1 MSKSSTASVST
12 PFKTRAGITF
22 ALATIYGCAGW
33 WASSRAPFVWFDYL
47 FIAIGAVGFFMVEP
61 ACRRIPPSWM
71 IRLNA
76 LGFVL
81 TILFIVGFA
90 VKLYIDVGS

>member
-1 MSKSSTASVST
+1 MSSSSISPVST

-22 ALATIYGCAGW
+22 GLATIYGCAGW
-33 WASSRAPFVWFDYL
+33 WVSSRTPFVWFDYL
-47 FIAIGAVGFFMVEP
+47 FIAIGAVGFFIVEP
-61 ACRRIPPSWM
+61 ACRRIPPSWLS
-71 IRLNA
+71 RLNA

-90 VKLYIDVGS
+90 VKLYIDVGP